1 MKFTEVHKL
10 IRKIAKHQAFIIVF
24 FLCLTDKCYV
34 YASSG
39 GAGGAVP
46 IVASAAFVMLA
57 LLVFILAAY
66 ARKLARI
73 KHELSDSHE
82 ELTQLYEELTASD
95 EELRQQ
101 YDELNTIKENLAAS
115 EDRFRVATDGSNA
128 IIWDVD
134 MSNMHYEFSN
144 RLYELLGYEKGELDE
159 ANGGWRSIIHPDDA
173 LSADKA
179 RNDHLDGKTPFY
191 NTEYRMRRKD
201 GGYIWFNI
209 RGKALK
215 DGNGKN
221 IRFAGSLIDISERK
235 DYETR
240 LKDSYREL
248 ESANKELKE
257 AQEELRKRYDEILM
271 NHRQIKQSE
280 DRLAYLAY
288 HDTLTG
294 LPNKQALYEYAGGDF
309 LNCSGGNNAL
319 LFIDMDNFK
328 YINDTMGH
336 ASGDSLIR
344 KVSERL
350 AALMKDRCSLYRLSG
365 DEFVIIIH
373 NIDGMDDAEVFASH
387 ILAGFKEK
395 FLLNESVL
403 YVSLS
408 IGIAIQPEHGR
419 NIEELLKNADIAMYK
434 AKETGRDRYIVYD
447 TLMNKIFTERAK
459 LEKNLYSALG
469 NNEFELYYQP
479 QLDLELNRITG
490 FEALLRWRNPEL
502 GTISPLKFIP
512 VAEDTH
518 LIIPLGYWVL
528 RSACAFLKELHEKG
542 YDDLTISVNI
552 SVIQLLQTDFS
563 IVVTDILEFYGMDP
577 GFLELEI
584 TETVLM
590 ESFEELTSKLVRL
603 REKGVRIALDDFG
616 KGYSSLS
623 YLKQLPISTLKID
636 KTFIDGISDDY
647 DTSLTGHIIS
657 IGKCMGMCVIAE
669 GVEKQEQLH
678 YLIRHEC
685 RKIQGFFF
693 SRPVPG
699 EEAKKLLVAFNKDY
713 VNSISGGE

>member
-1 MKFTEVHKL
+1 M
-10 IRKIAKHQAFIIVF
+10 F
-24 FLCLTDKCYV
+24 FLCLADKDYV
-34 YASSG
+34 YALG
-39 GAGGAVP
+39 CGTAGAVP
-46 IVASAAFVMLA
+46 VVPAAAFVMLA
-57 LLVFILAAY
+57 LLVCILEVY
-66 ARKLARI
+66 ARKLAKI
-73 KHELSDSHE
+73 KRELSDNHE

-101 YDELNTIKENLAAS
+101 YDELIKIKENLAAS
-115 EDRFRVATDGSNA
+115 EDRFRVATDGSDA

-134 MSNMHYEFSN
+134 LSNMHYEFSN
-144 RLYELLGYEKGELDE
+144 KWYELLGYEKGELDE
-159 ANGGWRSIIHPDDA
+159 ANGGWRSIIHPEDA
-173 LSADKA
+173 LAAEKA
-179 RNDHLDGKTPFY
+179 RNAHLNGKTPFY
-191 NTEYRMRRKD
+191 NTEYRMKRKN

-215 DGNGKN
+215 DSNGNN

-235 DYETR
+235 DYENR
-240 LKDSYREL
+240 LQDSYKEL
-248 ESANKELKE
+248 ESANEELKE
-257 AQEELRKRYDEILM
+257 AQKELRKQYDEILM
-271 NHRQIKQSE
+271 NHRQIKQTE
-280 DRLAYLAY
+280 DRLIHLAY
-288 HDTLTG
+288 HDALTG
-294 LPNKQALYEYAGGDF
+294 LPNKQALYEHADGAFMD
-309 LNCSGGNNAL
+309 CSGGNNAL

-350 AALMKDRCSLYRLSG
+350 AALMKDSCSLYRLSG

-373 NIDGMDDAEVFASH
+373 NIDGRDDAEVFASH

-395 FLLNESVL
+395 FLLKDSVL

-408 IGIAIQPEHGR
+408 IGIAIAPEHGR
-419 NIEELLKNADIAMYK
+419 NVEELLKNADIAMYK

-447 TLMNKIFTERAK
+447 ALMNKFFTERAK
-459 LEKNLYSALG
+459 LEKYLYSALG
-469 NNEFELYYQP
+469 NNEFEIYYQP

-490 FEALLRWRNPEL
+490 YEALLRWRNPEL
-502 GTISPLKFIP
+502 GSISPLRFIP

-528 RSACAFLKELHEKG
+528 RNACAFLKELHEKG
-542 YDDLTISVNI
+542 YNDLTISVNI

-563 IVVTDILEFYGMDP
+563 IIVTDILEFYGLDP

-590 ESFEELTSKLVRL
+590 ESLEEITSKLVRL

-636 KTFIDGISDDY
+636 KTFVDGISDGY

-669 GVEKQEQLH
+669 GVEKQEQLQ

-685 RKIQGFFF
+685 RKIQGFLF

-699 EEAKKLLVAFNKDY
+699 EEAKELLATFNRDY
-713 VNSISGGE
+713 VNTISGGK

>member
-1 MKFTEVHKL
+1 M
-10 IRKIAKHQAFIIVF
+10 KHQAFTIIVF
-24 FLCLTDKCYV
+24 FLCLTDKDYV
-34 YASSG
+34 YALG
-39 GAGGAVP
+39 CDAAGAVRAGP
-46 IVASAAFVMLA
+46 VAAFVMLT
-57 LLVFILAAY
+57 LLVCILALY
-66 ARKLARI
+66 AKKLSKI
-73 KHELSDSHE
+73 KRELSDNHE

-101 YDELNTIKENLAAS
+101 YDELITIKENLAAS
-115 EDRFRVATDGSNA
+115 EDRFRVAADGSDA

-134 MSNMHYEFSN
+134 LSNMHYEFSN
-144 RLYELLGYEKGELDE
+144 KLYELLGYEKGELDE
-159 ANGGWRSIIHPDDA
+159 ANGGWRSIIHPEDA
-173 LSADKA
+173 FAAEKA
-179 RNDHLDGKTPFY
+179 RKDHLNGKTPFY
-191 NTEYRMRRKD
+191 NTEYRMKRKN

-215 DGNGKN
+215 DGNGNN

-240 LKDSYREL
+240 LQESYKEL
-248 ESANKELKE
+248 ESANEELKE
-257 AQEELRKRYDEILM
+257 AQEELRKQYDEILM
-271 NHRQIKQSE
+271 NHLQIKQTE
-280 DRLAYLAY
+280 ERLIHLAY
-288 HDTLTG
+288 HDALTG
-294 LPNKQALYEYAGGDF
+294 LPNKQALYEHADKAF
-309 LNCSGGNNAL
+309 MECSGGNNAL

-328 YINDTMGH
+328 YINDTLGH
-336 ASGDSLIR
+336 ASGDSLIC

-350 AALMKDRCSLYRLSG
+350 TALMKDSCSLYRLSG

-373 NIDGMDDAEVFASH
+373 NIDGRDDAEVFASH
-387 ILAGFKEK
+387 IHAGFKEK
-395 FLLNESVL
+395 FLLKDSVL

-408 IGIAIQPEHGR
+408 IGIAIAPEHGHKV
-419 NIEELLKNADIAMYK
+419 EELLKNADIAMYK
-434 AKETGRDRYIVYD
+434 AKETGRNRYIVYD
-447 TLMNKIFTERAK
+447 VLMNKFFTERAK

-469 NNEFELYYQP
+469 NNEFEIYYQP

-490 FEALLRWRNPEL
+490 YEALLRWRNPEL
-502 GTISPLKFIP
+502 GSISPLKFIP

-528 RSACAFLKELHEKG
+528 RNACAFLKELHEKG
-542 YDDLTISVNI
+542 YNDLTISVNI

-563 IVVTDILEFYGMDP
+563 IIVTDILEFYGLDP
-577 GFLELEI
+577 EFLELEI

-590 ESFEELTSKLVRL
+590 ESLEEITSKLVRL

-636 KTFIDGISDDY
+636 KTFVDGISDDY
-647 DTSLTGHIIS
+647 DASLTGHIIS

-669 GVEKQEQLH
+669 GVEKQEQLQF
-678 YLIRHEC
+678 LIRHEC
-685 RKIQGFFF
+685 NKIQGFLF

-699 EEAKKLLVAFNKDY
+699 EEAKELLANFNRD
-713 VNSISGGE
+713 